1 MKRLREEINK
11 NCFEYDREKE
21 ALEAIET
28 IFSLVASRDFI
39 HLRRLT
45 QTKLGSAMLDIAECY
60 GEFTNGSM
68 ADWHWSTNRDDEI
81 IRYSRRFDPK
91 QPIIPKDF

>member
-11 NCFEYDREKE
+11 NGFEYDREKE

-45 QTKLGSAMLDIAECY
+45 QTKLGSAMLDITECY

-91 QPIIPKDF
+91 QPIIPKDC